1 MSLVGTL
8 QLTGPMRL
16 VSVALVALGA
26 ALGACTQAE
35 TVPLDPLDPFDP
47 STMPDP
53 YLVGGD
59 GTYFVQTTLSVD
71 VAIGR
76 TTLGEYV
83 DAPGETLIATARE
96 AQVGAL
102 ATLETA
108 LGAGTAAQLP
118 AWFNEVLASNGYAIL
133 TAYGLAYGVEH
144 PPHDALVESE
154 LVIAGA
160 SAHHE
165 LTAIYFDTL
174 NLEDR
179 FELGGNE
186 DDLIEADMPAAYQP
200 TSKGGNVELGPHQL
214 AIAYGDYT
222 FQLADSRDATMRQ
235 AVGTLT
241 ACPAVAIAV
250 ANKCNGG
257 CTLAMGLF
265 TELCEQGLDAIFAKT
280 RRELNLIDVHFD
292 SGAAALRDSDNDGQA
307 DDLASGFWL
316 TDSSSHA
323 MAITS
328 FVARRQ

>member
-1 MSLVGTL
+1 MRPASLAPAVL
-8 QLTGPMRL
+8 
-16 VSVALVALGA
+16 AA

-47 STMPDP
+47 DTTVDP

-71 VAIGR
+71 VALGR

-83 DAPGETLIATARE
+83 DAPGATLIATARE
-96 AQVGAL
+96 AQVAAL

-118 AWFNEVLASNGYAIL
+118 AWFDEVLASNGYAML

-144 PPHDALVESE
+144 PPHGALVESE

-179 FELGGNE
+179 FDLGGNE
-186 DDLIEADMPAAYQP
+186 DDVIAADMAATYQP
-200 TSKGGNVELGPHQL
+200 TAKGGNVELGAHEL
-214 AIAYGDYT
+214 AIAYGDYS
-222 FQLADSRDATMRQ
+222 FQLADSHDATMRQ
-235 AVGTLT
+235 ALGTLT

-257 CTLAMGLF
+257 CTLAIGLL
-265 TELCEQGLDAIFAKT
+265 TELCERGLDAVFAKS
-280 RRELNLIDVHFD
+280 RRELNLIDIHFD
-292 SGAAALRDSDNDGQA
+292 AGAAALRDGDGDAQA
-307 DDLASGFWL
+307 DNLASGFWR

-323 MAITS
+323 TVITS
-328 FVARRQ
+328 FNARRE